1 MEATVNAILVNILL
15 GAFILVVLSWVLVG
29 VQTFIDERKRDK
41 REAAAEIRAQES
53 AKREIEKDKRDAEY
67 HLKRMKEFE
76 K

>member
-1 MEATVNAILVNILL
+1 MEMNISTILMDIFI
-15 GAFILVVLSWVLVG
+15 GALILVVLSWVLVA

-53 AKREIEKDKRDAEY
+53 AKREIEKEKRDTEY
-67 HLKRMKEFE
+67 HQMRMKEFD